1 MAVYTALSE
10 DEIAAFIEPLGLGA
24 LVSVR
29 GIPSGIENTNYFV
42 DTTTGRY
49 VLTVFERLSAAE
61 LPFYLHLMKH
71 LAARGIPV
79 PDPVADAAGEIL
91 HAVRGKP
98 AVIVNR
104 LAGQSV
110 SAPSPVQCRALGAM
124 LARMHV
130 AGGDYARYQP
140 NPRGLHWWQ
149 ATARLVQTFLTDE
162 QQALLADELAYQEQ
176 VAASSAFAQLPRGPV
191 HGDLFRD
198 NVLFQG
204 DELAGVFDF
213 YFAGVDVLV
222 FDIAVCLND
231 WCVAGDGEDALRAEA
246 LLEGY
251 EAVRPLGAAER
262 DLLPAMR
269 RAGALRFWLSRLAD
283 LHLPREAAMLNAHDP
298 AHFERLLR
306 TVREAGLMRPYVH
319 ENTSKVRRA

>member
-10 DEIAAFIEPLGLGA
+10 DEIAVFIEPLDLGA

-42 DTTTGRY
+42 DTTAGRY
-49 VLTVFERLSAAE
+49 VLTVFERLSADE

-79 PDPVADAAGEIL
+79 PDPAADTAGEIL
-91 HAVRGKP
+91 HAVKGKP

-104 LAGQSV
+104 LDGQSV
-110 SAPSPVQCRALGAM
+110 SAPSPVQCHALGVM
-124 LARMHV
+124 LAQMHV
-130 AGGDYARYQP
+130 AGGDYARSQP
-140 NPRGLHWWQ
+140 NPRGLSWWQ
-149 ATARLVQTFLTDE
+149 TMAPVVGNFLTVE
-162 QQALLADELAYQEQ
+162 QQTLLADELTFQEQ
-176 VAASSAFAQLPRGPV
+176 LAASSAFAQLPRGPV

-204 DELAGVFDF
+204 DELTGVFDF
-213 YFAGVDVLV
+213 YFAGIDVLL

-231 WCVAGDGEDALRAEA
+231 WCVADDGDDATRAEA

-251 EAVRPLGAAER
+251 EALRPLSVVEQ
-262 DLLPAMR
+262 DLLPALR

-283 LHLPREAAMLNAHDP
+283 LHLPREAAVLNAHDP

-306 TVREAGLMRPYVH
+306 ALGEKGLMRAYVH
-319 ENTSKVRRA
+319 QNTSEVRRA

>member
-10 DEIAAFIEPLGLGA
+10 DEIAAFIDPLGLGA
-24 LVSVR
+24 LVSIR
-29 GIPSGIENTNYFV
+29 GIPGGIENTNYFV

-49 VLTVFERLSAAE
+49 VLTVFERLSAEE

-91 HAVRGKP
+91 HAVKGKP

-110 SAPSPVQCRALGAM
+110 RAPSPVQCRALGAM
-124 LARMHV
+124 LARMHG

-140 NPRGLHWWQ
+140 NPRGLAWWQ
-149 ATARLVQTFLTDE
+149 ETARLVRTFLTQE
-162 QQALLADELAYQEQ
+162 QKALLADELAFQEQ
-176 VAASSAFAQLPRGPV
+176 VAASSGFAHLPRGPV

-198 NVLFQG
+198 NVLFEG
-204 DELAGVFDF
+204 DALAGVFDF
-213 YFAGVDVLV
+213 YFAGVDVLL

-231 WCVAGDGEDALRAEA
+231 WCVADDGEDALRIEA

-251 EAVRPLGAAER
+251 ESVRPLSAAER

-306 TVREAGLMRPYVH
+306 TVREEGLMR
-319 ENTSKVRRA
+319 A

>member
-10 DEIAAFIEPLGLGA
+10 GDIAAFIEPLSLGM

-49 VLTVFERLSAAE
+49 VLTVFERLTAE
-61 LPFYLHLMKH
+61 QLPFYLHLMKH

-79 PDPVADAAGEIL
+79 PDPIADAAGEIL
-91 HAVRGKP
+91 HAIKGKP

-110 SAPSPVQCRALGAM
+110 SAPSPTQCRALGAM

-130 AGGDYARYQP
+130 AGADYTRYQP
-140 NPRGLHWWQ
+140 NPRGLDCWQ
-149 ATARLVQTFLTDE
+149 ATARVVRNVLSVE
-162 QQALLADELAYQEQ
+162 QQALLADELAFQEQ

-198 NVLFQG
+198 NVLFEG
-204 DELAGVFDF
+204 DKLAGVFDF
-213 YFAGVDVLV
+213 YFAGVDVLL
-222 FDIAVCLND
+222 FDVAVCLND
-231 WCVAGDGEDALRAEA
+231 WCVAGDGDDASRARA

-251 EAVRPLGAAER
+251 EAVRPFGVAER
-262 DLLPAMR
+262 DLLWAMR

-306 TVREAGLMRPYVH
+306 TVREEGLMRAYVH
-319 ENTSKVRRA
+319 QNTSEVRRA

>member
-10 DEIAAFIEPLGLGA
+10 GDVAAFIEPLAQGV

-49 VLTVFERLSAAE
+49 VLTVFERLTAE
-61 LPFYLHLMKH
+61 QLPFYLHLMKH
-71 LAARGIPV
+71 LAARGLPV
-79 PDPVADAAGEIL
+79 PDPVANAAGEIF
-91 HAVRGKP
+91 HAVKGKP

-110 SAPSPVQCRALGAM
+110 SAPSPTQCCTLGAT

-130 AGGDYARYQP
+130 AGADYAHYQP
-140 NPRGLHWWQ
+140 NPRGLDWWQ
-149 ATARLVQTFLTDE
+149 TTAQAVREFLTVE
-162 QQALLADELAYQEQ
+162 QQTLLSDELAFQEQ
-176 VAASSAFAQLPRGPV
+176 FAASSAFAQLPRGPV

-198 NVLFQG
+198 NVLFAG
-204 DELAGVFDF
+204 DELTGVFDF
-213 YFAGVDVLV
+213 YFAGIDVLL

-231 WCVAGDGEDALRAEA
+231 WCVADGGDDPTRADA

-251 EAVRPLGAAER
+251 EAVQPLNAAEQA
-262 DLLPAMR
+262 LMPAMR

-306 TVREAGLMRPYVH
+306 TVRGEGLTRAYVH
-319 ENTSKVRRA
+319 QNTSEVRRA

>member
-29 GIPSGIENTNYFV
+29 GISSGIENTNYFV
-42 DTTTGRY
+42 DTTTAHY
-49 VLTVFERLSAAE
+49 VLTVFERLAADQ

-79 PDPVADAAGEIL
+79 PDPAADAGGEIL
-91 HAVRGKP
+91 HAVKGKP
-98 AVIVNR
+98 TVIVNR
-104 LAGQSV
+104 LDGQSA
-110 SAPSPVQCRALGAM
+110 SAPSPMQCRALGTM
-124 LARMHV
+124 LARMHM

-162 QQALLADELAYQEQ
+162 QQALLADELAFQEQ
-176 VAASSAFAQLPRGPV
+176 LAASSAFTQLPRGPV

-198 NVLFQG
+198 NVLFGG
-204 DELAGVFDF
+204 DQLTGVFDF
-213 YFAGVDVLV
+213 YFAGTDVLL

-231 WCVAGDGEDALRAEA
+231 WCVADDGDDATRAEA

-251 EAVRPLGAAER
+251 EALRPFCAVEQ
-262 DLLPAMR
+262 DLLLAIR

-283 LHLPREAAMLNAHDP
+283 LHLLREAAVLNAHDP

-306 TVREAGLMRPYVH
+306 ALREERLMRAYVH
-319 ENTSKVRRA
+319 QNTSEVRRG

>member
-10 DEIAAFIEPLGLGA
+10 RDIVAFIELLDLGA

-49 VLTVFERLSAAE
+49 VLTVFERLTTE
-61 LPFYLHLMKH
+61 QLPFYLYLMKH

-79 PDPVADAAGEIL
+79 PDPVADAAGKIL
-91 HAVRGKP
+91 HTVKGKP

-110 SAPSPVQCRALGAM
+110 SAPSPAQCRALGAM

-140 NPRGLHWWQ
+140 NPRGLAWWQ
-149 ATARLVQTFLTDE
+149 ATAPVVRGFLTLE
-162 QQALLADELAYQEQ
+162 QQALLADELAFQAR

-198 NVLFQG
+198 NVLFDG
-204 DELAGVFDF
+204 DELTGVFDF
-213 YFAGVDVLV
+213 YFAGVDVLL

-231 WCVAGDGEDALRAEA
+231 WCVAGDGDDALRVEA

-251 EAVRPLGAAER
+251 QVARPLSAAEQE
-262 DLLPAMR
+262 LLPAMR

-283 LHLPREAAMLNAHDP
+283 LHLPREAALLNAHDP

-306 TVREAGLMRPYVH
+306 TVREEGLMRAYVH
-319 ENTSKVRRA
+319 QNTSEVRRA